1 MNVPRLDRT
10 VHPYIPSSVPAV
22 RAAMLLQIGVS
33 DVEELY
39 AVIPPELRLARPLN
53 LPPAF
58 RSEQELRR
66 HVEGLLARNTSA
78 ADYLS
83 FLGAG
88 CYQHYV
94 PAVCDEINGRSE
106 FLTAYGGEPYE
117 DHGRFQAL
125 FEYCSQ
131 MGELLAMDV
140 VSVPTYDGAQATG
153 TALRMAGRLTGRR
166 TALVPRTMSAQRRSA
181 VANYV
186 DPVLDLVE
194 VGYDPASGLLDLAD
208 LRSKLSSGV
217 AAVLLENPNHL
228 GVIEEGAAEIVS
240 LAHAHGAL
248 AVAAV
253 DPSSLGV
260 LEAPG
265 NYGVDIACGDLQT
278 LGIHMYFG
286 GGHGGFIASRDEP
299 SIVGEYPSRLFGMT
313 TTKVAGEYGFGD
325 VMWER
330 TSFHD
335 REHGKEF
342 VGTAAALW
350 GITAG
355 VYLALMGPLGMQEL
369 GTTWIQLGRYAA
381 GRLSAVAGVRAPALT
396 GTPLKEFVVDFSR
409 TGRTVAEIN
418 TALLARGIFGGTDL
432 SREFPELGQAALYC
446 VTEVHSREDIDR
458 LVSAV
463 AEVVS

>member
-1 MNVPRLDRT
+1 MASKDRG
-10 VHPYIPSSVPAV
+10 VHPYIPSSVPEV
-22 RAAMLLQIGVS
+22 REAMLRQIGVAHA
-33 DVEELY
+33 EELY
-39 AVIPPELRLARPLN
+39 ADIPPELRLDRPLDL
-53 LPPAF
+53 LPAL
-58 RSEQELRR
+58 RSEHELRR
-66 HVEGLLARNTSA
+66 HVEELLARNTSA
-78 ADYLS
+78 ADCLS

-94 PAVCDEINGRSE
+94 PAVCDEVNSRSE

-140 VSVPTYDGAQATG
+140 VSVPTYDGAQAAG

-166 TALVPRTMSAQRRSA
+166 VALVPRTMSAQRRSA
-181 VANYV
+181 VATYV
-186 DPVLDLVE
+186 DPALDLVDVAYE
-194 VGYDPASGLLDLAD
+194 PASGLLDLAD
-208 LRSKLSSGV
+208 LRSKLSPDT
-217 AAVLLENPNHL
+217 AAVLLENPTYL
-228 GVIEEGAAEIVS
+228 GVIEERAPEIVA
-240 LAHAHGAL
+240 LAHEHGAL

-278 LGIHMYFG
+278 LGIHMYYG
-286 GGHGGFIASRDEP
+286 GGHGGFIGSRDEAT
-299 SIVGEYPSRLFGMT
+299 IVGEYPSRLFGIT
-313 TTKVAGEYGFGD
+313 TTAVEGEYGFGD
-325 VMWER
+325 VYWDR
-330 TSFHD
+330 TSFHG

-355 VYLALMGPLGMQEL
+355 VYLSLMGPQGMEEL
-369 GTTWIQLGRYAA
+369 GRTWVQLGRYAA
-381 GRLSAVAGVRAPALT
+381 RRLSAIPGVRAPALS
-396 GTPLKEFVVDFSR
+396 GTPLKEFVVDFSGAR
-409 TGRTVAEIN
+409 RTVAEVN
-418 TALLARGIFGGTDL
+418 AALLARGIFGGADL

-446 VTEVHSREDIDR
+446 VTEVHTREDIDR
-458 LVSAV
+458 LASAV
-463 AEVVS
+463 AEIVA

>member
-1 MNVPRLDRT
+1 MTKPDSRP
-10 VHPYIPSSVPAV
+10 HPYLPTSVPEV
-22 RAAMLLQIGVS
+22 RESMLRAIGVA

-39 AVIPPELRLARPLN
+39 ADIPPELRLHRPLD
-53 LPPAF
+53 LPPAL
-58 RSEQELRR
+58 RSEYELRR
-66 HVEGLLARNTSA
+66 HIEALLAKNTSA
-78 ADYLS
+78 AEYLS

-125 FEYCSQ
+125 FEYCSL

-166 TALVPRTMSAQRRSA
+166 VALVPRTISPQRRSA

-186 DPVLDLVE
+186 DPALELRE
-194 VGYDPASGLLDLAD
+194 VAYERSSGLLDLVD
-208 LRSKLSSGV
+208 LEAKLSSEV
-217 AAVLLENPNHL
+217 AAVLLENPTYL
-228 GVIEEGAAEIVS
+228 GAIEARAPEIVG
-240 LAHAHGAL
+240 LAHRHGAL

-265 NYGVDIACGDLQT
+265 NYGVDIACGDLQP
-278 LGIHMYFG
+278 LGIHMYYG
-286 GGHGGFIASRDEP
+286 GGHGGFIASRDEAA
-299 SIVGEYPSRLFGMT
+299 IVGEYPSRLFGIT
-313 TTKVAGEYGFGD
+313 STAVPGEYGFGD
-325 VMWER
+325 VYWER
-330 TSFHD
+330 TSFHG

-355 VYLALMGPLGMQEL
+355 VYLSLMGPRGMEEL
-369 GTTWIQLGRYAA
+369 GQTWMQLGRYAA
-381 GRLSAVAGVRAPALT
+381 GKLAAIPGVRAPALS
-396 GTPLKEFVVDFSR
+396 GVPLKEFVVDFSA
-409 TGRTVAEIN
+409 TGQTVAEIN
-418 TALLARGIFGGTDL
+418 AALLGRGIFGGADL
-432 SREFPELGQAALYC
+432 SLDFPELGQAALYC
-446 VTEVHSREDIDR
+446 VTEVHTRQDIDR
-458 LVSAV
+458 LAAAV
-463 AEVVS
+463 AEIVA